1 LSSKKIPEK
10 LLKDTMQH
18 KKVKLYAIFLLSL
31 GLTGLHAQET
41 IPTSGGNALGSGG
54 TVSYTVGQ
62 LVYTTNTGTTGS
74 LAQGVQQPYEISV
87 VNGID
92 EALGITL
99 NYSAFP
105 NPATDFLIL
114 KIDASTPFDNAQGKK
129 LSIPAMEYRIYDTNG
144 KLLEIKKI
152 ESNETSIDISNL
164 LPSTYFLKIVVQTRH
179 ALSQKHALP
188 PQEIKI
194 FKIIKN

>member
-1 LSSKKIPEK
+1 LVKTYLSSKKIPEK

-105 NPATDFLIL
+105 NPATDFLYL
-114 KIDASTPFDNAQGKK
+114 KSM
-129 LSIPAMEYRIYDTNG
+129 LRH
-144 KLLEIKKI
+144 
-152 ESNETSIDISNL
+152 
-164 LPSTYFLKIVVQTRH
+164 PSTTLRERNSASRQWNTGFMTQTANYLKLKKSKATKL
-179 ALSQKHALP
+179 AL
-188 PQEIKI
+188 I
-194 FKIIKN
+194 